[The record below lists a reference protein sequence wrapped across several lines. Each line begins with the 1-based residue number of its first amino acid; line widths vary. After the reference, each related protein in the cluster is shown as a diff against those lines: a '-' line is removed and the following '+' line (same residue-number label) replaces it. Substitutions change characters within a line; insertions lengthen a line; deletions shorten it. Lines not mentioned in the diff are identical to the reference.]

1 MLYTIETYALY
12 KAERQREYKKDSN
25 LLIVSGLL
33 F

>member
-1 MLYTIETYALY
+1 MLYSIETYALY
-12 KAERQREYKKDSN
+12 KVERHREYKKDSN